1 MPIIIGG
8 ALTVGGS
15 IAKALQRAKAN
26 RQLREAQKNMPKF
39 TPQAGFA
46 KTLLNAKMP
55 GYTQAERNIFQNIQ
69 NQVANTQRSAANINQ
84 LLLGG
89 AKATEMGTQAFNQL
103 QQQDLADYQRRYQ
116 NAMAAQQYDDAQKM
130 AEFQRNLD
138 IEGAIAQNRAANAG
152 DVANLGMAGLNF
164 GLYAGM
170 KPSSMFKGMFD
181 SKTTKANAPETE
193 ANVGGLNMFGRS
205 PYAGTS
211 MTAGGQV
218 RTSPDQPMFYVTNS
232 YDPRNFQGATP
243 FQQMYNNLQAANSL
257 SNFNPL
263 LF

>member
-1 MPIIIGG
+1 MPIILGG
-8 ALTVGGS
+8 ALTIGGS
-15 IAKALQRAKAN
+15 VAKALQRAQAN
-26 RQLREAQKNMPKF
+26 RELREAQKNMPKF

-46 KTLLNAKMP
+46 KTLLNARMP
-55 GYTQAERNIFQNIQ
+55 GAAQAERNIFQ
-69 NQVANTQRSAANINQ
+69 TAANQMANAQRASASGNQ
-84 LLLGG
+84 LLLAG
-89 AKATEMGTQAFNQL
+89 AGSASQTNQAFNQ
-103 QQQDLADYQRRYQ
+103 QQQQEAADYQRRYQ

-164 GLYAGM
+164 GLSAGM
-170 KPSSMFKGMFD
+170 KPGSMFKGMFD
-181 SKTTKANAPETE
+181 SKMTKANAPQSEV
-193 ANVGGLNMFGRS
+193 NVGGLNMFGRS

-211 MTAGGQV
+211 MTAGGQA

-257 SNFNPL
+257 NNFNPL